1 MSAVLD
7 LKDQK
12 TLTAD
17 ELLMIPNTR
26 FGYELVRGQL
36 KKYMPTGFLHG
47 LIASR
52 IGRII
57 GNFADENDLGVT
69 FAAETGFLIFQNP
82 DTVRAPD
89 LAFITKDKFKKH
101 GITEKFFPGAP
112 DLAVEVVSPS
122 DRKKDIEE
130 KIRDYLKAGVAL
142 VWIIYPQNKIVAV
155 HRQNNITSILRETDE
170 LDGENVLPDFRCS
183 LEEIFGDLA
192 EQ

>member
-1 MSAVLD
+1 MSSVLD
-7 LKDQK
+7 LKEQK
-12 TLTAD
+12 RLTAD
-17 ELLMIPNTR
+17 ELLVMPNTR
-26 FGYELVRGQL
+26 FGYELVRGEL

-57 GNFADENDLGVT
+57 GNFVDENDLGVT

-89 LAFITKDKFKKH
+89 SAFVSKEKLEKH
-101 GITEKFFPGAP
+101 GITEKFFPDAP

-130 KIRDYLKAGVAL
+130 KIRDYLKAGVSL
-142 VWIIYPQNKIVAV
+142 VWVIYPQNKIIAV
-155 HRQNNITSILRETDE
+155 HRQSNITSILRETDE
-170 LDGENVLPDFRCS
+170 LDGEDVLPNFRCP
-183 LEEIFGDLA
+183 LNEIFGDLT
-192 EQ
+192 EK

>member
-12 TLTAD
+12 TMTAD
-17 ELLMIPNTR
+17 ELLTMPNAQ
-26 FGYELVRGQL
+26 FGCELVRGKF

-57 GNFADENDLGVT
+57 GNFVDENDLGVT

-89 LAFITKDKFKKH
+89 SAFISKENFKKH
-101 GITEKFFPGAP
+101 GVTEKFFSGAP

-130 KIRDYLKAGVAL
+130 KIRDYLKTGVAL

-170 LDGENVLPDFRCS
+170 LDGENILPNFRCS
-183 LEEIFGDLA
+183 LEKIFGDLD